1 MKNEDIIINENSTP
15 YLNRLMNLLTNKC
28 DLTINEAEEL
38 ISNVIVEE
46 TNFDNLLKFINDTKE
61 KIKFTKS

>member
-15 YLNRLMNLLTNKC
+15 YLNRLINLLTNKC
-28 DLTINEAEEL
+28 GLTINEAEEL

-46 TNFDNLLKFINDTKE
+46 TNFDNLLKFINDTKK